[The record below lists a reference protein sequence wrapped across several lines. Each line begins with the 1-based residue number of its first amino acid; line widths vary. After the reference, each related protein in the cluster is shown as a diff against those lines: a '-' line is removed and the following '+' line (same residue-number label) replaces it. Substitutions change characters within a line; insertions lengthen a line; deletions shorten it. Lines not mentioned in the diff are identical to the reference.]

1 MAAKKTKYKINV
13 PLLAAVVLFILLVV
27 TVSLNPGIKAKYL
40 SQDSSDDSAR
50 VAKWKID
57 SIDAN
62 GVSLDKT
69 IDFNQKITTKSG
81 FYFFEIQN
89 ASEVS
94 AILDGDS
101 QITIEL
107 LHETFIGMMNNATW
121 DFLGTDNPIEFSAV
135 LYNTG
140 LENVIQ
146 IDADGNVIRK
156 TLDSSIKQIQLF
168 TTDGCTTPLF
178 SKPTSGIPTYL
189 LSFSLSN
196 AFNGVEG
203 SDALR
208 TLSHSNDK
216 LTIGLFWDV
225 NSTGSGSGGGT
236 NIESKRYTLYDLVTI
251 KPDGTSDYKIVSGT
265 LDGGYSAEDPNGDK
279 KTFYIVEKE
288 VNFADY
294 FIVSAGEPTFTFA
307 GNIAG
312 TEVQVPYSEVVA
324 DNTLLSKL
332 EGRGVPDGS
341 SKYADLLKYIEKL
354 DYYQYKAFST
364 DKDDFIKAQS
374 YMQYG
379 LTINVIFD
387 LKVSQKD

>member
-40 SQDSSDDSAR
+40 SQDSSDDSTR

-62 GVSLDKT
+62 GASLDKT

-94 AILDGDS
+94 AILDNDS
-101 QITIEL
+101 KITIEL
-107 LHETFIGMMNNATW
+107 LHETFIGMNKPGKW
-121 DFLGTDNPIEFSAV
+121 DFLGSDNPIDFRVV
-135 LYNTG
+135 LYDAS
-140 LENVIQ
+140 LDNVISK
-146 IDADGNVIRK
+146 DGSGNI
-156 TLDSSIKQIQLF
+156 TLKDLSSSSITQIPLF
-168 TTDGCTTPLF
+168 TTVDCDRILTYKPGL
-178 SKPTSGIPTYL
+178 KPTYY
-189 LSFSLSN
+189 LSFSFEEVNVSEAIRSLP
-196 AFNGVEG
+196 NG
-203 SDALR
+203 
-208 TLSHSNDK
+208 DK

-225 NSTGSGSGGGT
+225 DSTGSGNNGSG
-236 NIESKRYTLYDLVTI
+236 NNDIESKRYMLYDLVTI
-251 KPDGTSDYKIVSGT
+251 IPQGFKVADKTAGT
-265 LDGGYSAEDPNGDK
+265 GYNVTDPNGDR

-294 FIVSAGEPTFTFA
+294 FIVSAGEPTFTFK
-307 GNIAG
+307 GKFEG
-312 TEVQVPYSEVVA
+312 TEVQIPYSEVIA
-324 DNTLLSKL
+324 DNTLLNEL
-332 EGRGVPDGS
+332 LARVVPNSS

-354 DYYQYKAFST
+354 EYEQYKTFST
-364 DKDDFIKAQS
+364 DKDNFIKAQS

-387 LKVSQKD
+387 FKVSQVD

>member
-13 PLLAAVVLFILLVV
+13 PLLAAMVLFILLVV

-62 GVSLDKT
+62 GASLDKT

-107 LHETFIGMMNNATW
+107 SHENFIGALNNPSW
-121 DFLGTDNPIEFSAV
+121 DFLGSDNPIDFRVV
-135 LYNTG
+135 LY
-140 LENVIQ
+140 
-146 IDADGNVIRK
+146 DAALNEVVSSDGSGNISLK
-156 TLDSSIKQIQLF
+156 DASAITQMQLF
-168 TTDGCTTPLF
+168 TTVGYKAPLF
-178 SKPTSGIPTYL
+178 DKHTSGNRTYL
-189 LSFSLSN
+189 LTFPLSE
-196 AFNGVEG
+196 AFNNNPG
-203 SDALR
+203 SETIR
-208 TLSHSNDK
+208 TLSHGNDK
-216 LTIGLFWDV
+216 LTIGIFWDV
-225 NSTGSGSGGGT
+225 DSTASGGSGDT
-236 NIESKRYTLYDLVTI
+236 NIESKRYMLYDLVTI
-251 KPDGTSDYKIVSGT
+251 KPTGYSIASGT
-265 LDGGYSAEDPNGDK
+265 DSDGYFVEDPNGDK

-294 FIVSAGEPTFTFA
+294 FIVSAGEPTFTFK
-307 GNIAG
+307 GRFEG
-312 TEVQVPYSEVVA
+312 TEVQVPYSEVI
-324 DNTLLSKL
+324 DDDTLREEL
-332 EGRGVPDGS
+332 ENRKISESNVTYS
-341 SKYADLLKYIEKL
+341 DLDKYIEMLEYK
-354 DYYQYKAFST
+354 QYKNFST
-364 DKDDFIKAQS
+364 DKTDFIKAQS

-379 LTINVIFD
+379 FSVNVLLD
-387 LKVSQKD
+387 LRVSQKD

>member
-40 SQDSSDDSAR
+40 SQDSSNDSAR

-69 IDFNQKITTKSG
+69 IDFNQKITTESG

-107 LHETFIGMMNNATW
+107 SHENFVGMENSTW
-121 DFLGTDNPIEFSAV
+121 DFLGSDNPIDFRVV
-135 LYNTG
+135 LYDAALN
-140 LENVIQ
+140 EVVS
-146 IDADGNVIRK
+146 IDGSGNISLK
-156 TLDSSIKQIQLF
+156 DASAITQMNLF
-168 TTDGCTTPLF
+168 TTVGYKAPLID
-178 SKPTSGIPTYL
+178 KHTSGNRTYL
-189 LSFSLSN
+189 LNFPLSE
-196 AFNGVEG
+196 AFNNNLG
-203 SDALR
+203 SETIR
-208 TLSHSNDK
+208 TLSHGNDK

-225 NSTGSGSGGGT
+225 DSTGSGGSGDT
-236 NIESKRYTLYDLVTI
+236 DIESKRYMLYDLVTI
-251 KPDGTSDYKIVSGT
+251 KPDDYSIVDKTSRAGYKVT
-265 LDGGYSAEDPNGDK
+265 DPNGDL

-294 FIVSAGEPTFTFA
+294 FIVSAGEPTFTFD
-307 GNIAG
+307 GKFAG
-312 TEVQVPYSEVVA
+312 TEVQIPYSEVIA
-324 DNTLLSKL
+324 DNTLRDKL
-332 EGRGVPDGS
+332 EGRGVPNS
-341 SKYADLLKYIEKL
+341 SSSYADLLKYIEKL
-354 DYYQYKAFST
+354 EYYQYENFST
-364 DKDDFIKAQS
+364 DKTDFIKAQS

-387 LKVSQKD
+387 LRVSQID

>member
-13 PLLAAVVLFILLVV
+13 PLLAAMVLFILLVV

-40 SQDSSDDSAR
+40 SHDSSDDSAR

-62 GVSLDKT
+62 GASLDKT

-107 LHETFIGMMNNATW
+107 SHENFIGALNNPSW
-121 DFLGTDNPIEFSAV
+121 DFLGSDNPIDFRVV
-135 LYNTG
+135 LY
-140 LENVIQ
+140 
-146 IDADGNVIRK
+146 DAALNEVVSS
-156 TLDSSIKQIQLF
+156 DSSGNISLKDASAITQMQLF
-168 TTDGCTTPLF
+168 TTVGYKAPLF
-178 SKPTSGIPTYL
+178 DKHTSGNRTYL
-189 LSFSLSN
+189 LTFPLSE
-196 AFNGVEG
+196 AFNNNPG
-203 SDALR
+203 SETIR
-208 TLSHSNDK
+208 TLSHGNDK
-216 LTIGLFWDV
+216 LTIGIFWDV
-225 NSTGSGSGGGT
+225 DSTASGGSGDT
-236 NIESKRYTLYDLVTI
+236 NIESKRYMLYDLVTI
-251 KPDGTSDYKIVSGT
+251 KPTGYSIASGT
-265 LDGGYSAEDPNGDK
+265 DSDGYFVEDPNGDK

-294 FIVSAGEPTFTFA
+294 FIVSAGEPTFTFK
-307 GNIAG
+307 GRFEG

-324 DNTLLSKL
+324 DNTLREEL
-332 EGRGVPDGS
+332 ENRKISESNVTYS
-341 SKYADLLKYIEKL
+341 DLDKYIEMLEYK
-354 DYYQYKAFST
+354 QYKNFST
-364 DKDDFIKAQS
+364 DKTDFIKAQS

-379 LTINVIFD
+379 LTINVLLD
-387 LKVSQKD
+387 LRVSQKD

>member
-50 VAKWKID
+50 IAKWKID

-62 GVSLDKT
+62 GASLDKT
-69 IDFNQKITTKSG
+69 IDFNQKITTESG

-94 AILDGDS
+94 AILDTDS

-107 LHETFIGMMNNATW
+107 SHENFVGMENSTW
-121 DFLGTDNPIEFSAV
+121 DFLGSDNPIDFRVV
-135 LYNTG
+135 LYDAALN
-140 LENVIQ
+140 EVVS
-146 IDADGNVIRK
+146 IDGSGNISLK
-156 TLDSSIKQIQLF
+156 DASAITQMNLF
-168 TTDGCTTPLF
+168 TTVGYKAPLID
-178 SKPTSGIPTYL
+178 KHTSGNRTYL
-189 LSFSLSN
+189 LNFPLSE
-196 AFNGVEG
+196 AFNNNTG
-203 SDALR
+203 SETIR
-208 TLSHSNDK
+208 TLSHGNDK

-225 NSTGSGSGGGT
+225 DSTGSGGSGDT
-236 NIESKRYTLYDLVTI
+236 DIESKRYMLYDLVTI
-251 KPDGTSDYKIVSGT
+251 KPDDYSIVDKTSSAGYKVT
-265 LDGGYSAEDPNGDK
+265 DPNGDL

-294 FIVSAGEPTFTFA
+294 FIVSAGEPTFTFD
-307 GNIAG
+307 GKFAG
-312 TEVQVPYSEVVA
+312 TEVQIPYSEVIA
-324 DNTLLSKL
+324 DNTLRDKL
-332 EGRGVPDGS
+332 EGRGVPNS
-341 SKYADLLKYIEKL
+341 SSSYADLLKYIEKL
-354 DYYQYKAFST
+354 EYYQYENFST
-364 DKDDFIKAQS
+364 DKTDFIKAQS

-387 LKVSQKD
+387 LRVSQID

>member
-62 GVSLDKT
+62 GASLDKT
-69 IDFNQKITTKSG
+69 IDFNQKITTEGG

-94 AILDGDS
+94 AILDSDS

-107 LHETFIGMMNNATW
+107 SHENFIGALNNPSW
-121 DFLGTDNPIEFSAV
+121 DFLGSDNPIDFRVV
-135 LYNTG
+135 LY
-140 LENVIQ
+140 
-146 IDADGNVIRK
+146 DAALNEVVSS
-156 TLDSSIKQIQLF
+156 DSSGNISLKDASAITQMQLF
-168 TTDGCTTPLF
+168 TTVGYKAPLID
-178 SKPTSGIPTYL
+178 KHTSGNRTYL
-189 LSFSLSN
+189 LNFPLSE
-196 AFNGVEG
+196 AFNNNLG
-203 SDALR
+203 SETIR
-208 TLSHSNDK
+208 TLSHGNDK
-216 LTIGLFWDV
+216 LTIGIFWDV
-225 NSTGSGSGGGT
+225 DSTASGGSGDT
-236 NIESKRYTLYDLVTI
+236 NIESKRYMLYDLVTI
-251 KPDGTSDYKIVSGT
+251 KPTGYSIASGT
-265 LDGGYSAEDPNGDK
+265 DSDGYFVEDPNGDK

-294 FIVSAGEPTFTFA
+294 FIVSAGEPTFTFK
-307 GNIAG
+307 GRFEG

-324 DNTLLSKL
+324 DNTLREEL
-332 EGRGVPDGS
+332 ENRKISESNVTYS
-341 SKYADLLKYIEKL
+341 DLDKYIEMLEYK
-354 DYYQYKAFST
+354 QYKNFST
-364 DKDDFIKAQS
+364 DKTDFIKAQS

-379 LTINVIFD
+379 FSVNVLLD
-387 LKVSQKD
+387 LRVSQKD

>member
-13 PLLAAVVLFILLVV
+13 PLLAAMVLFILLVV

-62 GVSLDKT
+62 GASLDKT

-107 LHETFIGMMNNATW
+107 SHENFIGALNNPSW
-121 DFLGTDNPIEFSAV
+121 DFLGSDNPIDFRVV
-135 LYNTG
+135 LY
-140 LENVIQ
+140 
-146 IDADGNVIRK
+146 DAALNEVVSSDGSGNISLK
-156 TLDSSIKQIQLF
+156 DASAITQMQLF
-168 TTDGCTTPLF
+168 TTVGYKAPLF
-178 SKPTSGIPTYL
+178 DKHTSGNRTYL
-189 LSFSLSN
+189 LTFPLSE
-196 AFNGVEG
+196 AFNNNPG
-203 SDALR
+203 SETIR
-208 TLSHSNDK
+208 TLSHGNDK
-216 LTIGLFWDV
+216 LTIGIFWDV
-225 NSTGSGSGGGT
+225 DSTASGGSGDT
-236 NIESKRYTLYDLVTI
+236 NIESKRYMLYDLVTI
-251 KPDGTSDYKIVSGT
+251 KPTGYSIASGT
-265 LDGGYSAEDPNGDK
+265 DPDGYFVEDPNGDK

-294 FIVSAGEPTFTFA
+294 FIVSAGEPTFTFK
-307 GNIAG
+307 GRFEG

-324 DNTLLSKL
+324 DNTLREEL
-332 EGRGVPDGS
+332 ENRKISESNVTYS
-341 SKYADLLKYIEKL
+341 DLDKYIEMLEYK
-354 DYYQYKAFST
+354 QYKNFST
-364 DKDDFIKAQS
+364 DKTDFIKAQS

-379 LTINVIFD
+379 FSVNVLLD
-387 LKVSQKD
+387 LRVSQKD

>member
-62 GVSLDKT
+62 GASLDKT
-69 IDFNQKITTKSG
+69 IDFNQKITTEGG

-107 LHETFIGMMNNATW
+107 SHENFIGALNNPSW
-121 DFLGTDNPIEFSAV
+121 DFLGSDNPIDFRVV
-135 LYNTG
+135 LY
-140 LENVIQ
+140 
-146 IDADGNVIRK
+146 DAALNDIVSNDGSGNISLK
-156 TLDSSIKQIQLF
+156 EASAINQIQLF
-168 TTDGCTTPLF
+168 TTVGYKAPLID
-178 SKPTSGIPTYL
+178 KHTSGNRTYVL
-189 LSFSLSN
+189 NFPLSE
-196 AFNGVEG
+196 AFNNNPG
-203 SDALR
+203 SETIR
-208 TLSHSNDK
+208 TLSHGNDK
-216 LTIGLFWDV
+216 LTIGIFWDV
-225 NSTGSGSGGGT
+225 DSTASGGSGDT
-236 NIESKRYTLYDLVTI
+236 NIESKRYMLYDLVTI
-251 KPDGTSDYKIVSGT
+251 KPTGYSIASGT
-265 LDGGYSAEDPNGDK
+265 DPDGYFVEDPNGDK

-294 FIVSAGEPTFTFA
+294 FIVSAGEPTFTFK
-307 GNIAG
+307 GRFEG
-312 TEVQVPYSEVVA
+312 TEVQVPYSDVI
-324 DNTLLSKL
+324 DDDTLREEL
-332 EGRGVPDGS
+332 ENRKISESNVTYS
-341 SKYADLLKYIEKL
+341 DLDKYIEMLEYK
-354 DYYQYKAFST
+354 QYKNFST
-364 DKDDFIKAQS
+364 DKTDFIKAQS

-379 LTINVIFD
+379 FSVNVLLD
-387 LKVSQKD
+387 LRVSQKD

>member
-13 PLLAAVVLFILLVV
+13 PLLAAMVLFILLVV

-62 GVSLDKT
+62 GASLDKT

-107 LHETFIGMMNNATW
+107 SHENFIGALNNPSW
-121 DFLGTDNPIEFSAV
+121 DFLGSDNPIDFRVV
-135 LYNTG
+135 LY
-140 LENVIQ
+140 
-146 IDADGNVIRK
+146 DAALNEVVSSDGSGNISLK
-156 TLDSSIKQIQLF
+156 DASAITQMQLF
-168 TTDGCTTPLF
+168 TTVGYKAPLF
-178 SKPTSGIPTYL
+178 DKHTSGNRTYL
-189 LSFSLSN
+189 LTFPLSE
-196 AFNGVEG
+196 AFNNNPG
-203 SDALR
+203 SETIR
-208 TLSHSNDK
+208 TLSHGNDK
-216 LTIGLFWDV
+216 LTIGIFWDV
-225 NSTGSGSGGGT
+225 DSTASGGSGDT
-236 NIESKRYTLYDLVTI
+236 NIESKRYMLYDLVTI
-251 KPDGTSDYKIVSGT
+251 KPTGYSIASGT
-265 LDGGYSAEDPNGDK
+265 DPDGYFVEDPNGDK

-294 FIVSAGEPTFTFA
+294 FIVSAGEPTFTFK
-307 GNIAG
+307 GRFEG
-312 TEVQVPYSEVVA
+312 TEVQVPYSEVI
-324 DNTLLSKL
+324 DDDTLREEL
-332 EGRGVPDGS
+332 ENRKISESNVTYS
-341 SKYADLLKYIEKL
+341 DLDKYIEMLEYK
-354 DYYQYKAFST
+354 QYKNFST
-364 DKDDFIKAQS
+364 DKTDFIKAQS

-379 LTINVIFD
+379 FSVNVLLD
-387 LKVSQKD
+387 LRVSQKD

>member
-62 GVSLDKT
+62 GASLDKT

-107 LHETFIGMMNNATW
+107 SHENFIGALNNPSW
-121 DFLGTDNPIEFSAV
+121 DFLGSDNPIDFRVV
-135 LYNTG
+135 LY
-140 LENVIQ
+140 
-146 IDADGNVIRK
+146 DAALNEVVSS
-156 TLDSSIKQIQLF
+156 DSSGNISLKDASAITQMQLF
-168 TTDGCTTPLF
+168 TTVGYKAPLID
-178 SKPTSGIPTYL
+178 KHTSGNRTYL
-189 LSFSLSN
+189 LTFPLSE
-196 AFNGVEG
+196 AFNNNSG
-203 SDALR
+203 SDSIR
-208 TLSHSNDK
+208 TLSHGNDK
-216 LTIGLFWDV
+216 LTIGIFWDV
-225 NSTGSGSGGGT
+225 DSTASGGSGDT
-236 NIESKRYTLYDLVTI
+236 NIESKRYMLYDLVTI
-251 KPDGTSDYKIVSGT
+251 KPTGYSIASGT
-265 LDGGYSAEDPNGDK
+265 DPDGYFVEDPNGDK

-294 FIVSAGEPTFTFA
+294 FIVSAGEPTFTFK
-307 GNIAG
+307 GRFEG
-312 TEVQVPYSEVVA
+312 TEVQVPYSEVI
-324 DNTLLSKL
+324 DDDTLREEL
-332 EGRGVPDGS
+332 ENRKISESNVTYS
-341 SKYADLLKYIEKL
+341 DLDKYIEMLEYK
-354 DYYQYKAFST
+354 QYKNFST
-364 DKDDFIKAQS
+364 DKTDFIKAQS

-379 LTINVIFD
+379 LTINVLLD
-387 LKVSQKD
+387 LRVSQKD